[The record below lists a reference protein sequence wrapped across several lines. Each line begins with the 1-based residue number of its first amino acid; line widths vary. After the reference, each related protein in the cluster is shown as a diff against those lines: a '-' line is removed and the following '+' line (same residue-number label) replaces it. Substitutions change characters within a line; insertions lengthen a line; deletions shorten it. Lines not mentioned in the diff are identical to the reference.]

1 MHKNRV
7 IIVLGILIFF
17 IPQSGFTPSTKV
29 LLTEL
34 LAAAVVILALFI
46 ERKGFFSL
54 QWRKK
59 NTVTPVAR
67 TYVEHNGN
75 ATASIKSDVLV
86 ANPVENA
93 TKK

>member
-7 IIVLGILIFF
+7 IIVLGILVFF

-29 LLTEL
+29 FLIEILS
-34 LAAAVVILALFI
+34 AALVILAFMI

-59 NTVTPVAR
+59 NTTTPTAR
-67 TYVEHNGN
+67 TYVEHNGS
-75 ATASIKSDVLV
+75 TPVVTPPIASTVS
-86 ANPVENA
+86 PVVDGVKE
-93 TKK
+93 